1 MKKLAVYIVLGV
13 LIGLVGFLGFKYFQR
28 GNKMVPIS
36 IGTTNPPAGALQG
49 PAPKTNPRIE
59 PILETAQTV
68 NVDSYTPEQ
77 ARLRDFFQSGSTLP
91 VQDEQAA
98 VPGKTK

>member
-1 MKKLAVYIVLGV
+1 MRKLAVYIVLCV
-13 LIGLVGFLGFKYFQR
+13 LIGLAGFLGFKYFQR

-36 IGTTNPPAGALQG
+36 MGTTNLPAESLQI

-59 PILETAQTV
+59 PILETAQSV

-77 ARLRDFFQSGSTLP
+77 ARLRDFFQSGSTMS
-91 VQDEQAA
+91 VQVEQAT
-98 VPGKTK
+98 VPAKTK